1 MRASG
6 GAILAGAVAGLLIAF
21 WKLAVLGLLLRA
33 VLPGE
38 PRRAAALAASCYA
51 AMHLGGLLVGA
62 AVAPTLLLSLSYLF
76 LAFAFAAV
84 RLRTGVLWPLVG
96 CYALLLT
103 TGAAAQDTAAPNLVA
118 SVESILPAVI
128 ASLLLAAYGLFAL
141 PRQPRVADA
150 EWREASYG
158 QPSQA

>member
-1 MRASG
+1 
-6 GAILAGAVAGLLIAF
+6 
-21 WKLAVLGLLLRA
+21 
-33 VLPGE
+33 
-38 PRRAAALAASCYA
+38 
-51 AMHLGGLLVGA
+51 MHLGGLLVGA

-141 PRQPRVADA
+141 PDSR
-150 EWREASYG
+150 EWRTPNGARRRMGSPRG
-158 QPSQA
+158 RNGGTPRRRGSARRRPLRAADVL